1 MKNPTKTPNHSQEA
15 ITSGKK
21 ALKETSILMSRDTN
35 HSQPL
40 DKTDG
45 HTLEN
50 SSDADILKSDDEILK
65 VYNECI
71 GKLNAEDVDTS
82 SLEEFKNVIIPM
94 MEQAYKKAIA
104 LSWEKATSQAR
115 EDCEKEFNEHKYPKI
130 WNDGLKHGQKAERE
144 RILEILDKRIRY
156 IKSLRYNQKGYS
168 AGRLILKTLE
178 ELKKEVLKD
187 TEEDLK

>member
-144 RILEILDKRIRY
+144 RILEKF
-156 IKSLRYNQKGYS
+156 
-168 AGRLILKTLE
+168 RLWKLKEWGIGVSQSPKFLKFE
-178 ELKKEVLKD
+178 KELKNEVLKD
-187 TEEDLK
+187 SKGKK